1 MAIGMQEPKKSN
13 RRRILSDRLV
23 RVSKWAEFKRLVNE
37 LKPESIVYNIEQTG
51 ISKTREFTSLRLI
64 IPSKNYYVYVDFP
77 KGESLRETGIP
88 IRTDATGTRCIEDDD
103 IRSFLKRELGEK
115 LLVYSYWIT

>member
-1 MAIGMQEPKKSN
+1 M
-13 RRRILSDRLV
+13 
-23 RVSKWAEFKRLVNE
+23 RVNKWAEFKRLVNE

>member
-1 MAIGMQEPKKSN
+1 M
-13 RRRILSDRLV
+13 SDRLV
-23 RVSKWAEFKRLVNE
+23 RISKWVEFKRLVTE

-77 KGESLRETGIP
+77 KGDALRETGIP
-88 IRTDATGTRCIEDDD
+88 IHTDKRGTRCIEDDE
-103 IRSFLKRELGEK
+103 IRLFLKKEFGTLP
-115 LLVYSYWIT
+115 VYSYWIT